1 MALAR
6 WIVPAVGAT
15 ALISLAA
22 APGTSAAVP
31 DAGAAETCFERLDNG
46 VDLTGWVRSTT
57 NHHGPAEGWTVEA
70 GALTGRQTAGQRGGI
85 LMTTRSYQDV
95 EVLFEVKID
104 WGCDSGMFFRTTG
117 GDRAYQVNVDH
128 LEGGGIGTIWGESL
142 TSELRARDYT
152 LTDHG
157 RAVIAEPCRTP
168 IFDLSRWS
176 SLWDPTG
183 FNELRVRVE
192 GNPPRIRTWISG
204 VEVMDFTDGTLRPE
218 VDAAGPLALQVH
230 SGARWAANGAVRFR
244 NIRARDLSV
253 ACGAADGGV
262 PPEPDPMADGGGGG
276 AGDRADAAT
285 CVLPSATS
293 GCSCEVLGGA
303 PRRSRGA
310 VTAVLLVAFA
320 TAAWSG
326 GRRRARR

>member
-6 WIVPAVGAT
+6 RLVPAVAAA
-15 ALISLAA
+15 ALISLA
-22 APGTSAAVP
+22 GSRT
-31 DAGAAETCFERLDNG
+31 GAAALDASTPEACFERLDNG

-57 NHHGPAEGWTVEA
+57 NHHGPAEGWTVED

-95 EVLFEVKID
+95 EVLFEVKLD

-128 LEGGGIGTIWGESL
+128 LEGGGIGTIWGESF
-142 TSELRARDYT
+142 TTELRARDYT
-152 LTDHG
+152 LTDRG
-157 RAVIAEPCRTP
+157 RAVVAEPCHMP
-168 IFDLSRWS
+168 LFELARWP

-204 VEVMDFTDGTLRPE
+204 VEVMDFTDATLRPD

-230 SGARWAANGAVRFR
+230 SGARWAASGAVRFR
-244 NIRARDLSV
+244 NIRARDLTV
-253 ACGAADGGV
+253 ACGADDGGV
-262 PPEPDPMADGGGGG
+262 PSDPNAADAGDDGGGRAE
-276 AGDRADAAT
+276 AGT
-285 CVLPSATS
+285 CVPPSGMS
-293 GCSCEVLGGA
+293 GCSCAVRGGG
-303 PRRSRGA
+303 RRSSIDALAG
-310 VTAVLLVAFA
+310 VLAAALA

-326 GRRRARR
+326 RRRRRR